1 MENCNK
7 GKILDTNTSNNKRIA
22 KNTLM
27 LYARMFLTMP
37 ITLYSSR
44 VVLNALGV
52 DDFGLYSVVGGFVA
66 MFAII
71 SNSLTASI
79 SRFITYELGVGGNK
93 DQLRKVFSTTVI
105 IQLLISCI
113 VIFLS
118 ETLGV
123 WFLNVCMN
131 IPSERLFATNWV
143 FQFSLLSFI
152 TNLMSIP
159 YNASIVAHEKM
170 GAFAYISI
178 VQAIGTLFV
187 AFLIDYAPFDRLI
200 FYAMLMLVLSVSIRC
215 LYLWYCK
222 KHFSECHFIWL
233 WDVFLIKRIFSFA
246 GWNFIGVSSGIL
258 RDHGVNILLNVFCG
272 PVVNAARGVAMQVS
286 GAVTS
291 FANNFM
297 MALNPQ
303 ITKSYAV
310 GNLECTMDLVLQG
323 ARYSFYLLLL
333 LSLPV
338 LMETHTILKLW
349 LKIVPDYTVSFV
361 RLILLYAIFE
371 SISNTMITLMLATGK
386 IRNYQLLVGGLQL
399 MNFPISYLLLK
410 IGYAP
415 ETTVLVA
422 IGIAFCC
429 MFLRAYMLRIMIG
442 FDIRRFLH
450 VVVLNVLL
458 VSCLSLIIP
467 YCTTFLFEE
476 GIIRLVISVPICMI
490 STTCVIF
497 FIGCSEQERSFALKK
512 IFQLKQKFFL

>member
-1 MENCNK
+1 MV
-7 GKILDTNTSNNKRIA
+7 S
-22 KNTLM
+22 
-27 LYARMFLTMP
+27 LYT
-37 ITLYSSR
+37 SR
-44 VVLNALGV
+44 VVLATLGV
-52 DDFGLYSVVGGFVA
+52 EDFGIYNVVGGVVT

-71 SNSLTASI
+71 STSLSSAI
-79 SRFITYELGVGGNK
+79 SRFITIELGKG
-93 DQLRKVFSTTVI
+93 DLRRLKTVFSTAVVI
-105 IQLLISCI
+105 QFLMALVVVILAELI
-113 VIFLS
+113 
-118 ETLGV
+118 GV
-123 WFLNVCMN
+123 WFLNNKMN
-131 IPSERLFATNWV
+131 IPEVRMNAANWV
-143 FQFSLLSFI
+143 LQFSIF
-152 TNLMSIP
+152 TFGVNLICIP
-159 YNASIVAHEKM
+159 FNALIIAHERM
-170 GAFAYISI
+170 SAFAYVSI
-178 VQAIGTLFV
+178 LEVSLKL
-187 AFLIDYAPFDRLI
+187 LIVYL
-200 FYAMLMLVLSVSIRC
+200 LVLMSVDKLIVYGA
-215 LYLWYCK
+215 LLLVVAIVITFAYFIYCRR
-222 KHFSECHFIWL
+222 HFKECKCFCRI
-233 WDVFLIKRIFSFA
+233 DRFLLKRMLSFS
-246 GWNFIGVSSGIL
+246 GWNFIGASSAIL
-258 RDHGVNILLNVFCG
+258 RDQGVNIAINLFCG
-272 PVVNAARGVAMQVS
+272 PTVNAARGMAVQVNH
-286 GAVTS
+286 AINS
-291 FANNFM
+291 FAQNFM
-297 MALNPQ
+297 TALNPQ

>member
-1 MENCNK
+1 MSQ
-7 GKILDTNTSNNKRIA
+7 TSDNNKRIA
-22 KNTLM
+22 KNVSF
-27 LYARMFLTMP
+27 LYIRMIFLL
-37 ITLYSSR
+37 IVGLYTSR
-44 VVLNALGV
+44 VVLNAIGV
-52 DDFGLYSVVGGFVA
+52 VDYGIYNVVGGVVA
-66 MFAII
+66 MFSFINGSMGTATTRF
-71 SNSLTASI
+71 LT
-79 SRFITYELGVGGNK
+79 FELGK
-93 DQLRKVFSTTVI
+93 HASYERMRLVFSTA
-105 IQLLISCI
+105 LLIHLGICCLI
-113 VIFLS
+113 LILG
-118 ETLGV
+118 ETIGLWYV
-123 WFLNVCMN
+123 YNVLVV
-131 IPSERLFATNWV
+131 PSERFEATLFV
-143 FQFSLLSFI
+143 YQFSLVTTLIGIISV
-152 TNLMSIP
+152 P
-159 YNASIVAHEKM
+159 YNASLVAHEKM

-246 GWNFIGVSSGIL
+246 GWNFIGASSGIL

-458 VSCLSLIIP
+458 GSCLCLIIP

-476 GIIRLVISVPICMI
+476 DIIRLVISVPICMI

>member
-1 MENCNK
+1 
-7 GKILDTNTSNNKRIA
+7 
-22 KNTLM
+22 
-27 LYARMFLTMP
+27 
-37 ITLYSSR
+37 
-44 VVLNALGV
+44 
-52 DDFGLYSVVGGFVA
+52 
-66 MFAII
+66 
-71 SNSLTASI
+71 
-79 SRFITYELGVGGNK
+79 
-93 DQLRKVFSTTVI
+93 
-105 IQLLISCI
+105 
-113 VIFLS
+113 
-118 ETLGV
+118 
-123 WFLNVCMN
+123 
-131 IPSERLFATNWV
+131 
-143 FQFSLLSFI
+143 
-152 TNLMSIP
+152 
-159 YNASIVAHEKM
+159 
-170 GAFAYISI
+170 
-178 VQAIGTLFV
+178 
-187 AFLIDYAPFDRLI
+187 
-200 FYAMLMLVLSVSIRC
+200 
-215 LYLWYCK
+215 
-222 KHFSECHFIWL
+222 
-233 WDVFLIKRIFSFA
+233 
-246 GWNFIGVSSGIL
+246 
-258 RDHGVNILLNVFCG
+258 
-272 PVVNAARGVAMQVS
+272 
-286 GAVTS
+286 
-291 FANNFM
+291 M